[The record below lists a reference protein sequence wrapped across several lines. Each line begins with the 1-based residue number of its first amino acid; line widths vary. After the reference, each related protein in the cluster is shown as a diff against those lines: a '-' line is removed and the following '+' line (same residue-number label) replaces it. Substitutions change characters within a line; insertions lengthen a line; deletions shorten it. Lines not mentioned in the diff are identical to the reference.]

1 MLLFEK
7 VVSLKNVFIMVKNLG
22 SLIGKSSLVALD
34 ASILSKKKNMNI
46 RGGVY
51 FWWRSRLEEIAI
63 FWDFLMF
70 YQIFLSQQVKLCV
83 IIIYKHGIW
92 ELSHELPNDLRLRI
106 LEN

>member
-51 FWWRSRLEEIAI
+51 FWWSSRLEEICNI
-63 FWDFLMF
+63 
-70 YQIFLSQQVKLCV
+70 
-83 IIIYKHGIW
+83 
-92 ELSHELPNDLRLRI
+92 LRLFNV
-106 LEN
+106 LPDFPFTTSETMCDYYL